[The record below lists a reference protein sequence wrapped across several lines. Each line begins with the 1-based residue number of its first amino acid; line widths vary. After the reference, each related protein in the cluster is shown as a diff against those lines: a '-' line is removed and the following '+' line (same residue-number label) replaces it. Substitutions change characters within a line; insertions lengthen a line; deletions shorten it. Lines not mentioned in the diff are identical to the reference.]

1 MQLKRPPLRCHKNFD
16 MKRPV
21 YDTNYPDHL
30 TQITQQLGNGTVVTN
45 IDSMGRITGVR
56 GPTR

>member
-1 MQLKRPPLRCHKNFD
+1 

-21 YDTNYPDHL
+21 YDTNDPDHL

>member
-1 MQLKRPPLRCHKNFD
+1 

-21 YDTNYPDHL
+21 YDTNDPDHL
-30 TQITQQLGNGTVVTN
+30 TQITQRLGNGTVVTN
-45 IDSMGRITGVR
+45 IDRMGRITGVR